1 VLVENWIGSGYPF
14 YFVPR
19 HSVVSISERLRTAS
33 FEMHTPSAAPLRVGL
48 SCSIVAICLT
58 AACSPRQ
65 GARSADER
73 TAATDAQPTSQP
85 RDSETTLGAAGAAES
100 TAPEK
105 PATAAKKAAP
115 AKAAPA
121 AEKPP
126 ADTTSAARETPA
138 AAAQGDWVS
147 YDAGTK
153 TVTFK
158 LEAGP
163 FSFNGFTNGGATL
176 TVPPKSTVVMNFV
189 QNDGTPHSAEVASGE
204 GPLPNSG
211 GDPAIPRAYTNKVV
225 EGLPQ
230 GAKDEIRIQAP
241 DSGTY
246 RIVCGVPGHALS
258 GMWLWFKI
266 DPAAKTPTFG
276 ATKK

>member
-1 VLVENWIGSGYPF
+1 MDT
-14 YFVPR
+14 
-19 HSVVSISERLRTAS
+19 H
-33 FEMHTPSAAPLRVGL
+33 SAAPFGPGA
-48 SCSIVAICLT
+48 SWSIVAMCLV
-58 AACSPRQ
+58 AACSPQQ
-65 GARSADER
+65 GARTSDER
-73 TAATDAQPTSQP
+73 TAATGARPTAQPS
-85 RDSETTLGAAGAAES
+85 DSEAALGAASSPTAAES
-100 TAPEK
+100 TSGAAAPPAAAPIK
-105 PATAAKKAAP
+105 PIPKKPAPVARKAAPAAGKTPAETATAAAEKPSAAGENPAAATPAAAP
-115 AKAAPA
+115 AKA
-121 AEKPP
+121 
-126 ADTTSAARETPA
+126 D
-138 AAAQGDWVS
+138 DWVT
-147 YDAGTK
+147 YDAATN

-163 FSFNGFTNGGATL
+163 FSFNGFTSGGATL

-225 EGLPQ
+225 EGLSQ
-230 GAKDEIRIQAP
+230 GATDVIRIQAP
-241 DSGTY
+241 GSGTY

-276 ATKK
+276 ATK

>member
-1 VLVENWIGSGYPF
+1 
-14 YFVPR
+14 
-19 HSVVSISERLRTAS
+19 
-33 FEMHTPSAAPLRVGL
+33 MHTHNAAASVRVGA
-48 SCSIVAICLT
+48 SWSIVAICLA
-58 AACSPRQ
+58 AACSPHQ
-65 GARSADER
+65 GARTSAER
-73 TAATDAQPTSQP
+73 TATTDAGPTARAS
-85 RDSETTLGAAGAAES
+85 DSEAALGAAAAPPTKAS
-100 TAPEK
+100 PK
-105 PATAAKKAAP
+105 QPATAAKKSTPAAGTP
-115 AKAAPA
+115 RADTASTP
-121 AEKPP
+121 AEKPTAP
-126 ADTTSAARETPA
+126 
-138 AAAQGDWVS
+138 AQGDWVS
-147 YDAGTK
+147 YDAATN

-176 TVPPKSTVVMNFV
+176 TVPAKSTVVMNFV

-230 GAKDEIRIQAP
+230 GAKDDIRIQAP
-241 DSGTY
+241 ESGTF

>member
-1 VLVENWIGSGYPF
+1 MP
-14 YFVPR
+14 
-19 HSVVSISERLRTAS
+19 TQ
-33 FEMHTPSAAPLRVGL
+33 SAASLRAGA
-48 SCSIVAICLT
+48 SRSIVAICLA
-58 AACSPRQ
+58 AACSPHQ
-65 GARSADER
+65 AARTAEER
-73 TAATDAQPTSQP
+73 TAAADAQPTSRP
-85 RDSETTLGAAGAAES
+85 SDSQATLGAAAAAES
-100 TAPEK
+100 TKK
-105 PATAAKKAAP
+105 PAPPAK
-115 AKAAPA
+115 KAAPA

-126 ADTTSAARETPA
+126 ADRARAAAETPT

-147 YDAGTK
+147 YDAGSN

-163 FSFNGFTNGGATL
+163 FSFNGFTSGGATL

-230 GAKDEIRIQAP
+230 GAKDVIRIQAP